1 MLEEIVL
8 HIGCEKTGTTSIQ
21 RFLAEHREPLR
32 RTGVLYPT
40 TPGLQNHVV
49 LTLLFQKQ
57 GVDDLRDLY
66 ASSLSQVPVFD
77 RLFSQEL
84 AAHPSQRVILSNE
97 HCSSRMTSDEPLI
110 ALKAF
115 LNRFCPNVRI
125 VVYVRRQDKALLS
138 EYSMALK
145 AGATRAFA
153 IPSDAPQLDYKP
165 ILDRWARVFGARNI
179 MLRVFREPEDQPF
192 DVVADFLD
200 TVAID
205 TSLRPTQRLAENR
218 SLDAKTSE
226 FLRLFNAFVP
236 AVTDGRYDLSRFE
249 IMPFLETISTGEAP
263 IYDPDGL
270 AQFYRRFSDSNAY
283 VARVYAHRDDGRLF
297 DPPDV
302 PCSSAKQEFSA
313 HDAVEI
319 AAKRWRALAA
329 GDFSHDRS

>member
-1 MLEEIVL
+1 
-8 HIGCEKTGTTSIQ
+8 
-21 RFLAEHREPLR
+21 
-32 RTGVLYPT
+32 
-40 TPGLQNHVV
+40 
-49 LTLLFQKQ
+49 
-57 GVDDLRDLY
+57 
-66 ASSLSQVPVFD
+66 
-77 RLFSQEL
+77 
-84 AAHPSQRVILSNE
+84 
-97 HCSSRMTSDEPLI
+97 MTSDETLI

-236 AVTDGRYDLSRFE
+236 AVTDGRYDLSRFA
-249 IMPFLETISTGEAP
+249 IMPFLERISTGEAP
-263 IYDPDGL
+263 IYDPEGL
-270 AQFYRRFSDSNAY
+270 AQFYRRFSDSNAH
-283 VARVYAHRDDGRLF
+283 VAKVYGRREDGQLF

-302 PCSSAKQEFSA
+302 PCSSPKQEFSA
-313 HDAVEI
+313 RDAVEI
-319 AAKRWRALAA
+319 AAKLWRALAA